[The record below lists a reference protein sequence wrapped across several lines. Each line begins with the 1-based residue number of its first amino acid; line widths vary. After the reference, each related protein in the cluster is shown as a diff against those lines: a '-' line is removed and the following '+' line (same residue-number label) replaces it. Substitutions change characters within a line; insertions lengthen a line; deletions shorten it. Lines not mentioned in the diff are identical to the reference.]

1 MKPDTKI
8 VLRYKTGWLIV
19 FALFGLVGAAA
30 VVYYLF
36 FQENTEEDNTLIL
49 INGSLW
55 FALAVYLLIFQ
66 YGRLKDGTLR
76 RMDAFRQSI
85 KLNELTHA
93 KKISGTYVLEAG
105 KKDMAFNT
113 RMMAKESQQKL
124 DEILAEK
131 GYEFEG

>member
-1 MKPDTKI
+1 
-8 VLRYKTGWLIV
+8 
-19 FALFGLVGAAA
+19 
-30 VVYYLF
+30 
-36 FQENTEEDNTLIL
+36 
-49 INGSLW
+49 
-55 FALAVYLLIFQ
+55 
-66 YGRLKDGTLR
+66 
-76 RMDAFRQSI
+76 MDAFRQSI